1 MGEAQ
6 NQPFQLSFNTA
17 LKIEFPA
24 GGRTPDTAAVRA
36 IVQRLTT
43 LSVPAG

>member
-17 LKIEFPA
+17 RAPRGPN
-24 GGRTPDTAAVRA
+24 GGLWTNEIFAKPREIWASGR
-36 IVQRLTT
+36 I
-43 LSVPAG
+43 